1 MWKFNI
7 GYLPSTFFCA
17 RLLQRTH
24 ASFEESFRETRPLLN
39 IPTVTTTKSSCN
51 PCVQNVFYPLSPYF
65 SVFSFFSIEM
75 HKTLTLESQNAT
87 AAMNHAASAT
97 PAGQG
102 APSAVSQGAPP
113 THSTAPTLGGGAT
126 PPGAAT
132 HVPHP
137 QPPTAM
143 VSLAGPT
150 AHSMGLPMGLTATAM
165 GTMGLKPMPLL
176 GLGGIPGMLDP
187 TTAAAAAAAAV
198 ANRKYQQAATAA
210 ALTTKLKTASGT
222 GANLVAASSIKTDQR
237 VAKFAPY

>member
-1 MWKFNI
+1 MICMVTLQDTDAVAHRNQNKQQR
-7 GYLPSTFFCA
+7 LFCFHVGIVVTMVITCVQP
-17 RLLQRTH
+17 RV
-24 ASFEESFRETRPLLN
+24 N
-39 IPTVTTTKSSCN
+39 IPPPP
-51 PCVQNVFYPLSPYF
+51 PCVIHVYEFSSVQPYF

-113 THSTAPTLGGGAT
+113 TQSTAPALGGGAT

-132 HVPHP
+132 HAPHP

-143 VSLAGPT
+143 VSLA
-150 AHSMGLPMGLTATAM
+150 AHSLGAVPVGLTAATH
-165 GTMGLKPMPLL
+165 TMGLKPMPLL

-187 TTAAAAAAAAV
+187 NTAAAAAAAAV

-210 ALTTKLKTASGT
+210 ALTTKLKSAGT
-222 GANLVAASSIKTDQR
+222 GASLVAASSIKTDQR
-237 VAKFAPY
+237 AKFAPY

>member
-1 MWKFNI
+1 
-7 GYLPSTFFCA
+7 
-17 RLLQRTH
+17 
-24 ASFEESFRETRPLLN
+24 
-39 IPTVTTTKSSCN
+39 
-51 PCVQNVFYPLSPYF
+51 
-65 SVFSFFSIEM
+65 M

-113 THSTAPTLGGGAT
+113 TQSTAPTLGGGAT

-132 HVPHP
+132 HAPHP

-143 VSLAGPT
+143 VSLAAPT
-150 AHSMGLPMGLTATAM
+150 AHHTLSAMPMGLSAAT
-165 GTMGLKPMPLL
+165 TMGLKPMPLL

-210 ALTTKLKTASGT
+210 ALTTKLKSAAGT
-222 GANLVAASSIKTDQR
+222 GASLVAASSLKTDQR
-237 VAKFAPY
+237 AKFAPY